1 MARTI
6 IIKDNRTGF
15 KYKTKNENILDQPD
29 LYYRNYLTSYQLYL
43 TSFNCFYLVFSK
55 FCSTFALLKHR
66 EDND

>member
-29 LYYRNYLTSYQLYL
+29 NNICIT
-43 TSFNCFYLVFSK
+43 
-55 FCSTFALLKHR
+55 
-66 EDND
+66 EII